1 MPQFTL
7 TCTDEDETITS
18 KEFDATILT
27 EVVEKTQDFLHGVGY
42 VFEELQ
48 VLEENDE
55 SVTTDNVIPFNR

>member
-48 VLEENDE
+48 GVEQVIENDDDT
-55 SVTTDNVIPFNR
+55 VVIPFNT

>member
-18 KEFDATILT
+18 KEFGATILT

-48 VLEENDE
+48 VVEQIDE
-55 SVTTDNVIPFNR
+55 SVTDDNVIHFNS